1 MDKSELSAQELP
13 ARKKKS
19 NTNASSNL
27 FYVKDIPKDVKMSDF
42 VWEAP
47 INLDLAIKLSK
58 NKTISALKT
67 AIK

>member
-13 ARKKKS
+13 ERKKKS
-19 NTNASSNL
+19 GTNASSNL

-58 NKTISALKT
+58 NKTISAQKT
-67 AIK
+67 ATK